1 MTRNSD
7 QMDTDGDGVGD
18 VCDNCV
24 LTANPRQLNNDGDL
38 AGLACD
44 ADDNDE
50 SVGETIYLFAYAD
63 FSQLMISKIDYTLI
77 PLVMV

>member
-1 MTRNSD
+1 MRRNSD

-24 LTANPRQLNNDGDL
+24 LTANRGQQNNDSDW
-38 AGLACD
+38 AGKACD

-50 SVGETIYLFAYAD
+50 SVGQNIY
-63 FSQLMISKIDYTLI
+63 MIYISYVI
-77 PLVMV
+77 PIC